1 MQKGVNQESNPKV
14 TAFFDDATNT
24 FSYVI
29 EDLETRSCAIIDSVL
44 DLDYASGTI
53 SYGGVDRILRFV
65 RDMSLD
71 VKWILETHIHADHLS
86 AAPYLR
92 QQTGGKIGIG
102 THVEKVKKSLGPVF
116 FDSSDF
122 DDNNSTFDMLFDDS
136 QELNIGG
143 LNGYVLHTP
152 GHTPA
157 CVSYIIGDAVFVG
170 DTLFM
175 PDGGTARADFP
186 GGDARELYH
195 SIKKI
200 LTLPPQ
206 YRVFVCHDYMPGGRE
221 TRYESTVG
229 EQSLK
234 NIHLSSDI
242 SEEEYVAM
250 RRARDATLSMP
261 SLILPSIQVNIRAG
275 HLPVEQTGR
284 RYFKIPINSFG
295 THDPK
300 SSSEIK

>member
-1 MQKGVNQESNPKV
+1 M
-14 TAFFDDATNT
+14 
-24 FSYVI
+24 
-29 EDLETRSCAIIDSVL
+29 
-44 DLDYASGTI
+44 
-53 SYGGVDRILRFV
+53 
-65 RDMSLD
+65 
-71 VKWILETHIHADHLS
+71 
-86 AAPYLR
+86 
-92 QQTGGKIGIG
+92 
-102 THVEKVKKSLGPVF
+102 
-116 FDSSDF
+116 
-122 DDNNSTFDMLFDDS
+122 
-136 QELNIGG
+136 
-143 LNGYVLHTP
+143 
-152 GHTPA
+152 
-157 CVSYIIGDAVFVG
+157 
-170 DTLFM
+170 
-175 PDGGTARADFP
+175 
-186 GGDARELYH
+186 YH